1 MTGEVLE
8 AAGCRRC
15 LLAVSEGEWVRLQG
29 EERQRV
35 RRTEDKE
42 SGVEL
47 AVVDAGWRV
56 GAIVTAA
63 KSEVRLLLQVR
74 RPMGATE
81 GEHGRAA

>member
-1 MTGEVLE
+1 M
-8 AAGCRRC
+8 
-15 LLAVSEGEWVRLQG
+15 
-29 EERQRV
+29 

-74 RPMGATE
+74 RPMGATTE

>member
-1 MTGEVLE
+1 MLE

-42 SGVEL
+42 SRVEL
-47 AVVDAGWRV
+47 TVVDAGQRAGEV
-56 GAIVTAA
+56 VTAA
-63 KSEVRLLLQVR
+63 KSEVRLLLQVQANGR
-74 RPMGATE
+74 R
-81 GEHGRAA
+81 